1 MVLGKG
7 PPFRLTLHL
16 CIADVKAALAVPLS
30 ITATVADNELQHC
43 LDFCV
48 PSGPEVEALEITN
61 VEFLFQTEAPK
72 GNLRKSCRTASCG
85 GLQGYLFMQL
95 LDHEAHPSGHP
106 FAIVCCDTEMGNGI
120 YSRVKLP
127 LPGGQSV
134 RFYLVE
140 RKKQGEEKIGIN
152 SRIVGVRFTG
162 MLRLSSGGVGVKSG
176 ETRKQI
182 QALTE
187 TSLTFRADSCGRNML
202 TSTGSRYSP
211 SSHCQE
217 GEKSAKGRLRSDE
230 GEPTPTESVNGD
242 ADEEPPNLIYAFV
255 SGGDYES

>member
-16 CIADVKAALAVPLS
+16 CVADVKATLATPVS

-43 LDFCV
+43 LEFCV
-48 PSGPEVEALEITN
+48 PSGPEVEVLEITN
-61 VEFLFQTEAPK
+61 VEFLFQTKMPK
-72 GNLRKSCRTASCG
+72 RNLRKSCRTDLSG
-85 GLQGYLFMQL
+85 SLQGYLFMQL

-127 LPGGQSV
+127 LPGGQLV

-140 RKKQGEEKIGIN
+140 RKKQDEGKIGIN
-152 SRIVGVRFTG
+152 SQIVGVRFTG
-162 MLRLSSGGVGVKSG
+162 MLRLSSGRAEVKSA

-187 TSLTFRADSCGRNML
+187 TSLTFRADSCGKNML

-211 SSHCQE
+211 SSHCR
-217 GEKSAKGRLRSDE
+217 GETSATGGLQGDE
-230 GEPTPTESVNGD
+230 GQLTPTESVNKD
-242 ADEEPPNLIYAFV
+242 ADEEPPNLIHAFV